1 MWSSSRGA
9 IRCCPNCEWADSL
22 LNQTH
27 RGVLTI
33 WRRVPFDL
41 VVGGVATAASG
52 RPYNIT
58 TGTDNNGDGA
68 NTDRPVIGGQVLGR
82 NAGKGSSI
90 FDLSAF
96 VEKDFAISRGMRLA
110 LRAEAFNLT
119 NHTNIVGRNAVFG
132 NDPAGTPLSTFGTP
146 LGGVANVDPQREYQ
160 FSVRVRY

>member
-1 MWSSSRGA
+1 
-9 IRCCPNCEWADSL
+9 
-22 LNQTH
+22 
-27 RGVLTI
+27 VLTV
-33 WRRVPFDL
+33 WHRVPFDL

-68 NTDRPVIGGQVLGR
+68 NTDRPVIAGQVLGR